1 MTLDP
6 ETIERKE
13 IARYAQKIISG
24 RAGVYDNM
32 TGQFIPAEMFDL
44 AKQKTRDAGSLLIER
59 QSRVF
64 RSLRYGMTFEA
75 ATAPADSFLRAHLYH
90 KVPMIVL
97 YADIVGS
104 TNMSLTVPVDTLS
117 SIIRVF
123 FQETSITITEHGGY
137 VLKYAGDSVLAFFP
151 LIGTDASTTEDE
163 AVAREAID
171 CGKEVVTVIRQVI
184 NPILSEHDYP
194 ELAVRIGIDA
204 GQCAVVLYGSDRKA
218 SYVDILGP
226 CISLAAKMKSLARP
240 DSVIASQSVLDLL
253 ADENLLPLN
262 VDIDRWNYVDD
273 TTGSIYKLYQL

>member
-13 IARYAQKIISG
+13 MARYAQETISG

-44 AKQKTRDAGSLLIER
+44 AKQKARDAGSLLVER

-90 KVPMIVL
+90 KVPMIVV

-117 SIIRVF
+117 SIIQVF

-151 LIGTDASTTEDE
+151 LIGTDASSTEDE
-163 AVAREAID
+163 AVAREAIH

-240 DSVIASQSVLDLL
+240 DSVIAGQSVFDLL
-253 ADENLLPLN
+253 ADKNLLPLN